1 MDYLYRIWLC
11 KDGKRMFSV
20 LAADNAEADR
30 ITHRFC
36 SKFKYLTAER
46 EMIYEQDT

>member
-20 LAADNAEADR
+20 LAKDNTEADR

-46 EMIYEQDT
+46 ELLHE